1 MTASTATQNAPQ
13 QEHAGACVS
22 VLLLDTPENLGI
34 DFLQLLQ
41 RQELKLVY
49 ERVNDKE
56 GLHAALRQGT
66 WDILLVCDQVN
77 VPGQDETLAYLD
89 QLDCETGYIL
99 LSKSELS
106 IDALTR
112 AYRRGIAAVVSAL
125 HPEYSFHVFAREA
138 ERCRR
143 NMQLSLLNQEKFDL
157 KRHCMQLMSGTQ
169 EALAYLQDGIH
180 VFGNDAYLKL
190 LGYRDLD
197 DLLILPFID
206 LVSTEMREK
215 TKQRLVDYQHKVRLQ
230 PDTPELEI
238 PELFVTAIGER
249 EGILQ
254 VAATFKPVIHE
265 GEACV
270 QVIFKFA
277 AGEDRHEESAA
288 AEGLGY
294 SLFITHLEN
303 LLAQARESTNALGK
317 VLHIRGLGCEH
328 YMARKGF
335 GSLNGKLKALA
346 SELKE
351 ELGQDDLLIR
361 LNETSLLALQKA
373 GSTATDAALAR
384 LLARFDVA
392 MNRELGAAAD
402 EPVVKFV
409 LEQMPV
415 DAQSPSAEQLVRSFL
430 NARQTRHA
438 TAPAVEDAGVRQQ
451 GPVVAAPALAP
462 AAAATASPAEDRS
475 SAELRHISAALAG
488 NQIKLMYET
497 VISVA
502 DIETDFHDI
511 CMQLPTTEGSGQILA
526 RAALG
531 SGDAAAALAVKL
543 DRWMLRGTLAVIADL
558 YRRGQEYPVLL
569 PLSEPSLAE
578 RRLADVLGRE
588 LQEFGLPAAM
598 LIVDLPLHSLGS
610 DIDIALSRLEP
621 LKQLGVSLCLSEV
634 HESRAVQQLAQR
646 LRIDRV
652 RLQRDF
658 VAAAQ
663 DPAAFSRL
671 KKVVEELHASR
682 IKVFAGDIASH
693 SELALCCKAGI
704 DLVKGKCIQPAPRE
718 LDAESMAE
726 ALMT

>member
-1 MTASTATQNAPQ
+1 MTASTATRNPPL
-13 QEHAGACVS
+13 EDLAGTCIS

-41 RQELKLVY
+41 RQDLKLVY

-77 VPGQDETLAYLD
+77 VPGQDETLAWLD
-89 QLDCETGYIL
+89 QLDCETCYIL

-112 AYRRGIAAVVSAL
+112 AYRRGIAAVVSAQ
-125 HPEYSFHVFAREA
+125 HPEFSFHVFAREA

-197 DLLILPFID
+197 DLLIMPFID

-277 AGEDRHEESAA
+277 SGEEKHEESGA

-303 LLAQARESTNALGK
+303 LLAQARESATQLGK
-317 VLHIRGLGCEH
+317 VLHIRGLGCEQ

-335 GSLNGKLKALA
+335 GSLNGKFKALA

-351 ELGQDDLLIR
+351 ELGEQDLLIR
-361 LNETSLLALQKA
+361 LNETSLLVLQKA
-373 GSTATDAALAR
+373 GSMATDAALAR
-384 LLARFDVA
+384 LLARFDAA

-402 EPVVKFV
+402 ALVVKFV

-415 DAQSPSAEQLVRSFL
+415 DAQSPSAEQMVGSFL
-430 NARQTRHA
+430 SARQVRHA
-438 TAPAVEDAGVRQQ
+438 AVLVAEDDGVVQQ
-451 GPVVAAPALAP
+451 GHAVTAPALAEMVK
-462 AAAATASPAEDRS
+462 PAEGKSTAD
-475 SAELRHISAALAG
+475 LRHISAALAG
-488 NQIKLMYET
+488 NLIKLMYET

-511 CMQLPTTEGSGQILA
+511 CLQLPSAQGSGQYLA

-531 SGDAAAALAVKL
+531 TGDAAAALAVKL
-543 DRWMLRGTLAVIADL
+543 DRWMLHGTLAVVADL

-569 PLSEPSLAE
+569 PLSEPSLAD
-578 RRLADVLGRE
+578 RRLAEVLGRE
-588 LQEFGLPAAM
+588 LQDFGLPAQM
-598 LIVDLPLHSLGS
+598 LIVDFPLHSLGS
-610 DIDIALSRLEP
+610 DLDVALSRLEP
-621 LKQLGVSLCLSEV
+621 LKQLGISLCLSEV
-634 HESRAVQQLAQR
+634 HEAVPIQQLAQR
-646 LRIDRV
+646 LRIERV
-652 RLQRDF
+652 RLQHAAV
-658 VAAAQ
+658 VAATR

-671 KKVVEELHASR
+671 KKVVEALHASR

-718 LDAESMAE
+718 LDAGSMAE

>member
-1 MTASTATQNAPQ
+1 MKVSTATHNAPQ
-13 QEHAGACVS
+13 EDQAGACVS

-41 RQELKLVY
+41 RRELKIVY

-56 GLHAALRQGT
+56 GLHVALRQGT
-66 WDILLVCDQVN
+66 WDILLVCDQVH

-89 QLDCETGYIL
+89 QIDCETGYIL

-112 AYRRGIAAVVSAL
+112 AYRRGVAAVVSAH
-125 HPEYSFHVFAREA
+125 HPEYSFQVFAREA

-143 NMQLSLLNQEKFDL
+143 DMQLSLLNQEKFDL

-197 DLLILPFID
+197 DLLIMPFID

-215 TKQRLVDYQHKVRLQ
+215 TKQRLVDYQHKVRIQ
-230 PDTPELEI
+230 PDTTELEI
-238 PELFVTAIGER
+238 PELFVTAVGER

-254 VAATFKPVIHE
+254 VAATFKPVVHE
-265 GEACV
+265 GEPCV

-277 AGEDRHEESAA
+277 AGEEQHETSCA

-294 SLFITHLEN
+294 SLFVTHLEN
-303 LLAQARESTNALGK
+303 LLAQARESCAQLGK
-317 VLHIRGLGCEH
+317 VLHVRGLGCEH

-351 ELGQDDLLIR
+351 VLGLDDLLIR
-361 LNETSLLALQKA
+361 LTETSLLVLQKS
-373 GSTATDAALAR
+373 GSTVSEDALAH
-384 LLARFDVA
+384 LLARFESS
-392 MNRELGAAAD
+392 MNRELGAAPG
-402 EPVVKFV
+402 EVVVRFV
-409 LEQMPV
+409 LENMPV
-415 DAQSPSAEQLVRSFL
+415 DAQSPSAEQMVKSFL
-430 NARQTRHA
+430 NARQ
-438 TAPAVEDAGVRQQ
+438 VRQ
-451 GPVVAAPALAP
+451 
-462 AAAATASPAEDRS
+462 AAAAGTVPVTNEAPDHAEAAPLRVEPVKPAASQSEED
-475 SAELRHISAALAG
+475 LRHISAALAG

-511 CMQLPTTEGSGQILA
+511 CMHMPSPQGGSQYLA
-526 RAALG
+526 RAVLG
-531 SGDAAAALAVKL
+531 AGDAAAALAVKL
-543 DRWMLRGTLAVIADL
+543 DRWMLHGTLAVVADL
-558 YRRGQEYPVLL
+558 YRRGQEYPMLL
-569 PLSEPSLAE
+569 PLSEQSLAD
-578 RRLADVLGRE
+578 RRLAEVLGRE
-588 LQEFGLPAAM
+588 LQSFGLPAQM
-598 LIVDLPLHSLGS
+598 LILDFPLYSLAGDLEL
-610 DIDIALSRLEP
+610 AVSRLQQ
-621 LKQLGVSLCLSEV
+621 LKKLGLSLCLSEV
-634 HESRAVQQLAQR
+634 SESRPLQQIAEQI
-646 LRIDRV
+646 RIDRV
-652 RLQRDF
+652 RLQRNF
-658 VAAAQ
+658 VVAAEQNQ
-663 DPAAFSRL
+663 DAFNRL
-671 KKVVEELHASR
+671 KNVVAELHSAR

-704 DLVKGKCIQPAPRE
+704 DLVKGKCIQTAPRE